1 VVVGVIGPDLVI
13 GALHIQAI
21 AASLP
26 KRQADAMTTDPP
38 DDEAYGR
45 VSNPERFQEVADAA
59 TALISELVDTF
70 DVETAAGSSA
80 VDFPNWPDGSAATI
94 RLLPAVGTPLAILVT
109 DFPGV
114 LIRFGAW
121 GREAFPGCGCDACD
135 EQPPDVIERLHR
147 LIEAAVEGKYKEALT
162 KRTLSYSFSGTW
174 GGESSEGRLKR
185 GEWRR
190 LGELGPHSWP
200 PWPRRTQS

>member
-1 VVVGVIGPDLVI
+1 M
-13 GALHIQAI
+13 
-21 AASLP
+21 SLP
-26 KRQADAMTTDPP
+26 ERQADVVRTDPP
-38 DDEAYGR
+38 DEDAYGR

-59 TALISELVDTF
+59 AVLISELVDTF
-70 DVETAAGSSA
+70 DVETTAGSSA
-80 VDFPNWPDGSAATI
+80 VDFPNWPDGSVETI

-114 LIRFGAW
+114 LVRFGAW

-135 EQPPDVIERLHR
+135 EQPREVIERMHR

-174 GGESSEGRLKR
+174 GEESSEGRLER

-200 PWPRRTQS
+200 PWPQRKQS